1 MDIDSRK
8 LSIVGAMVKA
18 MLEAEMPGTRVDL
31 TQDRMEAIQ
40 DIDFILCQIR
50 VGGLAARHLDESIAT
65 ELGLVGQETTG
76 PGGFSMA
83 LRTIPVMVE
92 IARDIETHNPG
103 AWLINYTNPTGLV
116 AEAIHKACPVKVISI
131 CDEPMILQ
139 EALAGFVGVDPGS
152 LFMDYFGLNHL
163 GWARRVLLRGNDI
176 LPVLRQTMQES
187 SDIDLDKVFGSTVMS
202 DPKNQL
208 ELQNTLR
215 IFLET
220 GLLPSPYLQYYY
232 FSDEMIRY
240 RVSTGKTRAQE
251 VIELEKAILADF
263 EKVTAGRKKLEIK
276 RGGKWHAD
284 MMIGMLSAI
293 AQDSRSIYIVNV
305 PNRGSMP
312 ELPYDKIVEV
322 PAVVDASGAHP
333 LAVGNMPAS
342 VRGLVQA
349 VAAYEEL
356 TVKAALEG
364 SQADALGALTCHPL
378 VPSRE
383 VAKRLLDSYLR
394 THAEYLPQFAGRH

>member
-1 MDIDSRK
+1 
-8 LSIVGAMVKA
+8 
-18 MLEAEMPGTRVDL
+18 
-31 TQDRMEAIQ
+31 
-40 DIDFILCQIR
+40 
-50 VGGLAARHLDESIAT
+50 
-65 ELGLVGQETTG
+65 
-76 PGGFSMA
+76 
-83 LRTIPVMVE
+83 MVE